1 MTADHHP
8 IDSREADQ
16 ITWQIRAEIALES
29 TIQARQ
35 CLNYAALAETARI
48 PAPHRIHKLTGWLE
62 VLITRDHHA
71 GKPLRAA
78 AVISRRR
85 NGLPA
90 PGFFDRC
97 RALGLYNGPS
107 RGEAATAFHQKLLG
121 ELFSR

>member
-16 ITWQIRAEIALES
+16 ITWQIRAEMALES
-29 TIQARQ
+29 TIQTQQ
-35 CLNYAALAETARI
+35 CLNYAALAEAARI

-62 VLITRDHHA
+62 AVITRDHHS

-78 AVISRRR
+78 AVISRWR

-90 PGFFDRC
+90 PGFFDQC
-97 RALGLYNGPS
+97 RDLGLYDGPS
-107 RGEAATAFHQKLLG
+107 RGEAAAAFHQQLLR

>member
-35 CLNYAALAETARI
+35 CLNHAALAETARI

-85 NGLPA
+85 NGVPA
-90 PGFFDRC
+90 PGFLIDVVT
-97 RALGLYNGPS
+97 L
-107 RGEAATAFHQKLLG
+107 AFMMAHRVARRPPRFTKNFG
-121 ELFSR
+121 

>member
-8 IDSREADQ
+8 IDSREAGQ
-16 ITWQIRAEIALES
+16 ISWQIRAEMALES
-29 TIQARQ
+29 TIQTQQ
-35 CLNYAALAETARI
+35 CLTYAALAEAARI

-62 VLITRDHHA
+62 AVITRDHHA

-97 RALGLYNGPS
+97 RDLGLYDGPS
-107 RGEAATAFHQKLLG
+107 RGEAAAAFHQQLLG